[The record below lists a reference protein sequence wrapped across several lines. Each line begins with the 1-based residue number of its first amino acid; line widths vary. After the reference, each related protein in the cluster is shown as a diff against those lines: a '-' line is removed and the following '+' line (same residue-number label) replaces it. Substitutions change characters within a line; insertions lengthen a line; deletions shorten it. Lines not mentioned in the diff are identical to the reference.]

1 MTTSSV
7 SIHYHY
13 LELAQKLEKDDEL
26 HLLPSFIA
34 IIYIKKRMTTSSMVA
49 CHRFFI
55 VGKELE

>member
-13 LELAQKLEKDDEL
+13 LELVEKLEKDDEL

-49 CHRFFI
+49 CHHF
-55 VGKELE
+55 